1 MLLSVLYS
9 GLGKVKQGP
18 VMKELGLG
26 DDALADDL
34 GGDGEGQFYCLSAV

>member
-1 MLLSVLYS
+1 MLLCVLYS
-9 GLGKVKQGP
+9 GLGKVKQGL

-34 GGDGEGQFYCLSAV
+34 GGDGEDQCYCLSAL